1 MIKSGRDAG
10 GSLLTE
16 HVEADGDEGAGG
28 RGAGAGAT
36 GTRIMVVRKRAG
48 DLFVPGLEAVAG

>member
-1 MIKSGRDAG
+1 M
-10 GSLLTE
+10 LTE